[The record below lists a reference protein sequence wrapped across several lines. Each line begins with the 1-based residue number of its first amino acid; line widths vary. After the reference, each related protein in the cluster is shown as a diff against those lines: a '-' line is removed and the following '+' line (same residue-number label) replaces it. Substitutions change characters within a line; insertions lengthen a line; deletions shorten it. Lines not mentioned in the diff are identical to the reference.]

1 MDNFPGKLG
10 LQQRVLP
17 AYRVPFFDALAV
29 KCSGCLSIFA
39 GKPLPNE
46 QIPIV
51 NKLDVAHVY
60 PARNINF
67 LNPSSSLY
75 QCWQVGI
82 NRWLEEWQPDA
93 LIIEANPRYP
103 STGQAIARMHRRGL
117 PVLGWGLGARFPQG
131 ILQGWWVKR
140 RARFLN
146 SLDAIIAYSRRG
158 AEEYRSAGF
167 PFNRIFVAPN
177 AVAPRPMRP
186 PILRDAK
193 FEARAIVLFVGRL
206 QARKRIDLL
215 LHACSSLPGPIQP
228 EVWIVGDGPAK
239 EEFETI
245 ARQVYPDTKFLG
257 ARYGKE
263 LVEIYNRADLFV
275 LPGTGGLAIQEAM
288 AYGLPVIVAEGDGT
302 QDDLV
307 RAENGWQ
314 VPAGDLHALVSAL
327 QDALVNPQQ
336 LRFKGEASY
345 RIVDEDVSIEKMVE
359 VFLEALS
366 SVMS

>member
-1 MDNFPGKLG
+1 
-10 LQQRVLP
+10 
-17 AYRVPFFDALAV
+17 V

-158 AEEYRSAGF
+158 AESTGQLAS
-167 PFNRIFVAPN
+167 
-177 AVAPRPMRP
+177 
-186 PILRDAK
+186 
-193 FEARAIVLFVGRL
+193 RL
-206 QARKRIDLL
+206 IAYSLL
-215 LHACSSLPGPIQP
+215 QTQSLHDPC
-228 EVWIVGDGPAK
+228 
-239 EEFETI
+239 
-245 ARQVYPDTKFLG
+245 
-257 ARYGKE
+257 
-263 LVEIYNRADLFV
+263 
-275 LPGTGGLAIQEAM
+275 
-288 AYGLPVIVAEGDGT
+288 
-302 QDDLV
+302 
-307 RAENGWQ
+307 
-314 VPAGDLHALVSAL
+314 AL
-327 QDALVNPQQ
+327 QYFGMPSLKRGQSCFLSGDYKLETHRSLV
-336 LRFKGEASY
+336 AC
-345 RIVDEDVSIEKMVE
+345 M
-359 VFLEALS
+359 
-366 SVMS
+366 